1 MYLYL
6 YFTYNVNLSTR
17 SWWWVSSWQSSW
29 CSWPPFFSFSAGER
43 QYHSEKLSPSQPTLT
58 PSSPSSPSS
67 PWPSS
72 RRKLCPPCPCPQT
85 PDKPVKQNNH
95 ELAAEKVLQM
105 KLCSYSLPPKYKC
118 NITNLKRWETRR
130 RSAVKKAGKM
140 VRTTLASLHLYF

>member
-1 MYLYL
+1 MILVITAAPWPTRAAPMRSVFVLSLKKSSQPWWKFNWMYLYL

-58 PSSPSSPSS
+58 PSSP
-67 PWPSS
+67 WPSS

-105 KLCSYSLPPKYKC
+105 KLCSYF
-118 NITNLKRWETRR
+118 TE
-130 RSAVKKAGKM
+130 V
-140 VRTTLASLHLYF
+140 